1 MGGTYV
7 ELNALVG
14 VETPKNAVAG
24 AKVSRAKRKVKSF
37 IGKNCLF
44 GDKEMEMESEKFGG
58 GLWEGAS
65 MNADFTGTSWERN
78 MRASITLQR
87 HRRATAD
94 SLASINHLLSML
106 ASRSTLSSCSYVFST
121 KTFVL
126 DFFDHPVVSQA
137 IHI

>member
-37 IGKNCLF
+37 IGKNLSL
-44 GDKEMEMESEKFGG
+44 GDKEMGG
-58 GLWEGAS
+58 GVRLLLGRSLVGAS
-65 MNADFTGTSWERN
+65 MNADFTGTSKERY

-87 HRRATAD
+87 HRSATAD
-94 SLASINHLLSML
+94 FLL
-106 ASRSTLSSCSYVFST
+106 
-121 KTFVL
+121 
-126 DFFDHPVVSQA
+126 P
-137 IHI
+137 